1 KFTVTM
7 TYKCSFA
14 CIKVTSVLAFMLFFH
29 TAFAQDG
36 FRDVDKVLDEKQKLL
51 GKDYVCMIWKK
62 DDTLVYK
69 KEFGDFNSKTV
80 APVASC
86 SKWLTAA
93 LVMMFVDEG
102 KLSLDDKITNWL
114 PIYEKYGKGYI
125 TIRHCLSHL

>member
-1 KFTVTM
+1 M
-7 TYKCSFA
+7 AYKSAGTCLKGIS
-14 CIKVTSVLAFMLFFH
+14 LFLSLLLLQPVV
-29 TAFAQDG
+29 AQSN
-36 FRDVDKVLDEKQKLL
+36 FSELDNSLKEKQKLL
-51 GKDYVCMIWKK
+51 GKDFVVMIWKK

-69 KEFGDFNSKTV
+69 KEAGDFNSKTQ

-125 TIRHCLSHL
+125 TIRHCLSHLTGI

>member
-1 KFTVTM
+1 M
-7 TYKCSFA
+7 AYKSSST
-14 CIKVTSVLAFMLFFH
+14 CIKVISLLPFMLFFQ
-29 TAFAQDG
+29 TSFAQQN
-36 FRDVDKVLDEKQKLL
+36 FSDVDNIFEKKQKLL

-80 APVASC
+80 APIASC

-102 KLSLDDKITNWL
+102 KLSLDDKITKWL
-114 PIYEKYGKGYI
+114 PIYEKYGKGYQPRS
-125 TIRHCLSHL
+125 TGRNHCRQHL